1 LDHAGAC
8 RRTIAAARVL
18 LTDLAQTAI
27 QTREKS
33 MRKQDDS
40 SAGLLLV
47 EGLDEAAVRDALWRL
62 RSLQPALDTSSI
74 DELPLYRLFFSLPK
88 ALVPRAS

>member
-1 LDHAGAC
+1 LTTDLARLD
-8 RRTIAAARVL
+8 RIAAARVL
-18 LTDLAQTAI
+18 LTDLAQTSI

-40 SAGLLLV
+40 FAGLLLV

-62 RSLQPALDTSSI
+62 RSLQPTLDTGSI
-74 DELPLYRLFFSLPK
+74 EELPLYRLFFSLPK
-88 ALVPRAS
+88 TLVPRAP

>member
-1 LDHAGAC
+1 MTTDLARLD
-8 RRTIAAARVL
+8 RIAAARVL
-18 LTDLAQTAI
+18 LTDLAQTSI

-40 SAGLLLV
+40 FAGLLLV

-62 RSLQPALDTSSI
+62 RSLQPTLDTGSI
-74 DELPLYRLFFSLPK
+74 EELPLYRLFFSLPK
-88 ALVPRAS
+88 TLVPRAP